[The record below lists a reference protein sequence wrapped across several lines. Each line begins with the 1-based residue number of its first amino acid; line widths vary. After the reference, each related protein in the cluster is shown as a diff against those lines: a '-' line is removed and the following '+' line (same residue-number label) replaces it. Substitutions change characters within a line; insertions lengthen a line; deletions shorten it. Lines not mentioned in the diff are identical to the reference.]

1 MNSELVIV
9 GTKLNQI
16 AKQERENPGVVSNPL
31 AQLFVPEFSLIE
43 KARNNPD
50 IVFNSIAHLLTKRML
65 KESFGQLRKNAA
77 TGIDEVSY
85 TDYQENLENNLK
97 QLYQSLKTRTYQPKA
112 LNRVWIDKGNGKQR
126 PIGISCLEDK
136 IVQRAVTT
144 LLNLIYEQD
153 FYDFSYGFREERSA
167 HQALQNF
174 RKQSMKTKIKW
185 FINADIK
192 GCFDNF
198 DHKIMLEILNKRVN
212 DGTIN
217 WLINSWM
224 KTEIID
230 GKQMTINES
239 GTPQGGIVSPLLANI
254 YLHEVVDKWLEEE
267 IKPLLRGEVFLVR
280 YADDFIIGLEYQSDA
295 ERLYEVLPKRLL
307 KYGLEL
313 SIEKS
318 KLQNFVPKN
327 KEQNNTIDFLGF
339 THYWTKSRSGYN
351 VIKRKTRIKSKR
363 RIFIELYDLIKR
375 NRHKKL
381 QEQAKAISDK
391 LKGTYGY
398 YAIIGNFKFIGM
410 LYYKACSFWKK
421 MLNHRGGRR
430 KSYSKEA
437 ILEIIWIFELPKPRI
452 LHKI

>member
-1 MNSELVIV
+1 ME
-9 GTKLNQI
+9 TKLNQI
-16 AKQERENPGVVSNPL
+16 AKQERENPGIVSNSL
-31 AQLFVPEFSLIE
+31 AQLFVPELSVIE
-43 KARNNPD
+43 KARNEPEF
-50 IVFNSIAHLLTKRML
+50 VFNSIAHLLTKQLL
-65 KESFGQLRKNAA
+65 KESFGLLRKNAA
-77 TGIDEVSY
+77 IGIDEVSY
-85 TDYQENLENNLK
+85 TDYEEDLEDNLN
-97 QLYQSLKTRTYQPKA
+97 QLYQSLKTRTYQSKA

-126 PIGISCLEDK
+126 PLGISCLEDK

-153 FYDFSYGFREERSA
+153 FYDFSKGFREGRSA
-167 HQALQNF
+167 HQALHYF
-174 RKQSMKTKIKW
+174 REQSMRAKIKW

-198 DHKIMLEILNKRVN
+198 DHNIMLEILNKRVN

-230 GKQMTINES
+230 GKHKTVNKS
-239 GTPQGGIVSPLLANI
+239 GTPQGGIISPLLANI
-254 YLHEVVDKWLEEE
+254 YLHEAVDKWLEEE
-267 IKPLLRGEVFLVR
+267 IKPLLKGDIFIVR

-295 ERLYEVLPKRLL
+295 ERLYRVLPKRLL

-313 SIEKS
+313 SLEKS
-318 KLQNFVPKN
+318 RLQNFVPEN

-339 THYWTKSRSGYN
+339 THYWTKSFTGSN
-351 VIKRKTRIKSKR
+351 VIKRKTRVKSKR
-363 RIFIELYDLIKR
+363 RVLKELYDLIKR

-381 QEQAKAISDK
+381 QEQAKAIIDK

-398 YAIIGNFKFIGM
+398 YAIRGNFKFINM
-410 LYYKACSFWKK
+410 LYYKACFFWKK
-421 MLNHRGGRR
+421 MLNHRGGRKR
-430 KSYSKEA
+430 SYSNEA
-437 ILEIIWIFELPKPRI
+437 FTEIIRIFVLPKPRI

>member
-1 MNSELVIV
+1 ME
-9 GTKLNQI
+9 TKLNQI
-16 AKQERENPGVVSNPL
+16 AKQERENPGVVSSPL
-31 AQLFVPEFSLIE
+31 AQLFVPEFSVIE

-50 IVFNSIAHLLTKRML
+50 FVFNSIAHLLTKQL
-65 KESFGQLRKNAA
+65 LEKSFGLLRKNAA
-77 TGIDEVSY
+77 VGIDRVSY
-85 TDYQENLENNLK
+85 KDYENNLENNLN
-97 QLYQSLKTRTYQPKA
+97 QLYQSLKTRTYQPNA

-126 PIGISCLEDK
+126 PLGISCLEDK

-167 HQALQNF
+167 HQALHYF
-174 RKQSMKTKIKW
+174 REQSMKAKIKW

-198 DHKIMLEILNKRVN
+198 SHKIMLEILNKRVN

-224 KTEIID
+224 KSEIID
-230 GKQMTINES
+230 GKQMTINEA
-239 GTPQGGIVSPLLANI
+239 GTPQGGIISPLLANV
-254 YLHEVVDKWLEEE
+254 YLHEVVDKWLKEE
-267 IKPLLRGEVFLVR
+267 IKPLLRGEVFVVR

-295 ERLYEVLPKRLL
+295 ERLYKVLPKRLL

-313 SIEKS
+313 SLEKS
-318 KLQNFVPKN
+318 RLQNFVPKN

-351 VIKRKTRIKSKR
+351 VIKRKTRTKSKR
-363 RIFIELYDLIKR
+363 RVFTELYDLIKR

-381 QEQAKAISDK
+381 QEQAEAIIDK

-398 YAIIGNFKFIGM
+398 YAIRGNFKFIGM

-430 KSYSKEA
+430 NSYSKDA
-437 ILEIIWIFELPKPRI
+437 IMEIIRIFELPKPRI
-452 LHKI
+452 IHKI